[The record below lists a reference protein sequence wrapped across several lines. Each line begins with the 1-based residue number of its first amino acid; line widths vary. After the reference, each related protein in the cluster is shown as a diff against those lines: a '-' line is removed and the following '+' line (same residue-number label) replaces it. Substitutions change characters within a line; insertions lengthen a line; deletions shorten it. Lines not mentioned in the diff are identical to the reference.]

1 MSHAKFG
8 PDRFS
13 RFDVYWIQTNK
24 QSNKKQTGKQSI
36 YIFIK
41 NIFRTVYTFWSFS
54 FFPLYSRHFDQFPFP
69 PSDVIYNPFI
79 RNFKWPSYRISIYR
93 WSKNSLFFFCRNPQK
108 RLSRVKTLSTA
119 NNFTSRPTIELL
131 SVRELQKTNI
141 LKTRFRLNIFDNNFS
156 FFLCVIF
163 A

>member
-1 MSHAKFG
+1 MFRAFSTFTRIKTFKHKFLKFWSFNKPSLGSVRSHAKFG

-13 RFDVYWIQTNK
+13 RFDVYWVQTNK

-54 FFPLYSRHFDQFPFP
+54 FFPLYSRHFDQFLFP

-79 RNFKWPSYRISIYR
+79 CNFKWPSYRISIYR
-93 WSKNSLFFFCRNPQK
+93 WSKNSLFFFLPK
-108 RLSRVKTLSTA
+108 SAKTFITG
-119 NNFTSRPTIELL
+119 
-131 SVRELQKTNI
+131 
-141 LKTRFRLNIFDNNFS
+141 
-156 FFLCVIF
+156 
-163 A
+163 